1 MIQAGSSRWR
11 VRKRW
16 LVLAALVL
24 PLAAEGALRLYGF
37 GRAIRY
43 RPDTRLGWVM
53 EPNQRAFNVR
63 GRAPVRINALGWRGP
78 EVQTP
83 KPPGTM
89 RILFF
94 GDGTTLN
101 NQTREAEIWPVRV
114 AIALAER
121 LGHPVESVVAAVAG
135 YQTEQALEIM
145 RGPARSLAPD
155 LVVVGFCWNDWASTT
170 MQGPGVGPQAYG
182 ENAGEGGIW
191 RRVALR
197 DFSVRLRT
205 MLQRRAQFQ
214 RLARGE
220 GLPVAT
226 QDEDVWWHV
235 QATLDSIATRAQT
248 MNATCTLVLL
258 PAPVTSYDPPAYA
271 SRAERLRTW
280 AETRD
285 VVFVD
290 PSREFAAAQ
299 ARGIEPFLDDLHIGP
314 AGQPLVVEA
323 ILSAWERGTP

>member
-1 MIQAGSSRWR
+1 MILAASRRW
-11 VRKRW
+11 KRW
-16 LVLAALVL
+16 VVVAALVA
-24 PLAAEGALRLYGF
+24 PLAAEGALRAYGF

-78 EVQTP
+78 EVAIP
-83 KPPGTM
+83 KPAGIL
-89 RILFF
+89 RLLFF

-114 AIALAER
+114 GSELAAR
-121 LGHPVESVVAAVAG
+121 LGHPVESVIAAVAG

-145 RGPARSLAPD
+145 RDSARNLAPD
-155 LVVVGFCWNDWASTT
+155 RVVIGFCWNDWAPTT
-170 MQGPGVGPQAYG
+170 MRGPGVGPQAYG

-197 DFSVRLRT
+197 DFGVRLRT
-205 MLQRRAQFQ
+205 LLQRRAQFR

-226 QDEDVWWHV
+226 QDEDVWSHV
-235 QATLDSIATRAQT
+235 HATLDSIATRAQ
-248 MNATCTLVLL
+248 AVGSTCTFVLL
-258 PAPVTSYDPPAYA
+258 PAPITSHDAPAYA
-271 SRAERLRTW
+271 SRAARLRAW
-280 AETRD
+280 AASRD

-290 PSREFAAAQ
+290 PSPRFVAAQ
-299 ARGIEPFLDDLHIGP
+299 ARGIAPFLDDLHVGP
-314 AGQPLVVEA
+314 AGQPLVAAAV
-323 ILSAWERGTP
+323 LSAWEAGTP